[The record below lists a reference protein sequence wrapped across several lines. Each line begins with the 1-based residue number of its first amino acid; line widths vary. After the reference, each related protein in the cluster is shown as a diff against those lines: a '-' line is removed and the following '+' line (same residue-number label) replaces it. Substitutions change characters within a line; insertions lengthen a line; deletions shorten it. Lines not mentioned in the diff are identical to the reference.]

1 MTFVG
6 TAEKDLQEML
16 KVLPREFDMKIA
28 MRHTGWDKGKVRQA
42 IVMGTSQDKLLPA
55 AKYTNQV
62 STMKWENVAW
72 RKKWITK
79 AWRESCQL

>member
-28 MRHTGWDKGKVRQA
+28 MQHTGWDKGKVRQA
-42 IVMGTSQDKLLPA
+42 LILGTSQDKLMPA

-62 STMKWENVAW
+62 STMRWENVAW

-79 AWRESCQL
+79 AWRKSCQL